1 MSDAPPTPAGWYPDP
16 NNAAQVRYWNG
27 AAWTDHFS
35 PVSPSTPI
43 PPATG
48 TTPTVPAAA
57 GAVPLAATAGAQTP
71 AAGSGFAAWWSGL
84 SGAVKALLI
93 VGAVLVLIVL
103 VTSIGNAFR
112 GPSEAAPAV
121 VTVTATPSPT
131 TEPSPE
137 PEPIPE
143 ATAEPVPVVVDVPAF
158 KTQANSH
165 LDDMTKDLDDMI
177 VTINENGFW
186 RLLSNSAELSF
197 NVGQLEALDVPAS
210 VAAPYA
216 EGTAGLEAT
225 IESMS
230 DPISN
235 QDNATLLTVI
245 DTMRGQVQAMHDLVN
260 SAT

>member
-16 NNAAQVRYWNG
+16 NNAAQVRYWDG
-27 AAWTDHFS
+27 AAWTDHYS
-35 PVSPSTPI
+35 PVPPSRPV
-43 PPATG
+43 PPANATAPAVRASTG
-48 TTPTVPAAA
+48 T
-57 GAVPLAATAGAQTP
+57 VPLAAAAGAQTP
-71 AAGSGFAAWWSGL
+71 VAGSGFAGWWSGL
-84 SGAVKALLI
+84 SGAAKALLI
-93 VGAVLVLIVL
+93 VGAVFILILL

-131 TEPSPE
+131 PE
-137 PEPIPE
+137 PGPTAE

-165 LDDMTKDLDDMI
+165 LDDMTKDLDDMV
-177 VTINENGFW
+177 VTIDENGFW

-197 NVGQLEALDVPAS
+197 NVGQLEALDVPTS
-210 VAAPYA
+210 VAAPYTQ
-216 EGTAGLEAT
+216 GTAGLEAT
-225 IESMS
+225 IASMS

-235 QDNATLLTVI
+235 QDNATLLAVI
-245 DTMRGQVQAMHDLVN
+245 DTMRGQIQAMHDLVN